1 MCSACILQFIDSR
14 AQIMTSERLGFFVC
28 GLFEEVWQVLTK
40 LETSGHWQFLILGI
54 DFCK

>member
-1 MCSACILQFIDSR
+1 
-14 AQIMTSERLGFFVC
+14 MTSERLGFFVC